1 MIRLRELRRIAG
13 LALLAALAP
22 GAAPALAV
30 TQLNGEYNLQLDI
43 RKQDRG
49 FEWDFD
55 SNNNDTFSN
64 AQFRLLSTPR
74 PGVEAFVK
82 AEADWNSND
91 NNGDRPMFLFREA
104 HLRYRWELK
113 GGQRGFDSYLFT
125 RQSRFWVNNYLIQV
139 VRDGEANDG
148 GNAQGVRV
156 ESWGFLGGVNATAIV
171 SDYSG
176 QYNAQDFCRDCSA
189 DSLQKLEAERRRR
202 ATDDGLALRLRRQFA
217 GNRLRTGFTMN
228 RRTENQ
234 LGDEQ
239 NETRYS
245 QVFAGDVRYTL
256 ANADISLEYAQSHTN
271 GPGPGVRFQD
281 GLDQRVLGFTLPNSA
296 ALQLEIRSI
305 RLGTGK
311 TGFLN
316 VAPRAWFWG
325 PTFDNRMGESNRDEK
340 GYVIN
345 TWYLVPQR
353 SITLTNNWLEYRK
366 KATLRRKVNEFY
378 SEAYIDFVNG
388 FTGKVFYRRRRTED
402 EQTGGILRVEKND
415 DVAALLTVESRL
427 AWMRISGKL
436 KNMNTPFEKQL
447 AALETSVN
455 LGEKT
460 KLYTRLAVGNDPTGL
475 RRALF
480 TQLQYRPSAN
490 MELFLEYG
498 PGWIGDSPLPV
509 DDGDLEGSGKQ
520 KDIIKLFLKGN
531 F

>member
-125 RQSRFWVNNYLIQV
+125 RQSRFWVDNYLIQV

-378 SEAYIDFVNG
+378 SEAYIEFVNG
-388 FTGKVFYRRRRTED
+388 FTGKDVLPAPRAPRTHRP
-402 EQTGGILRVEKND
+402 GGILRGAEND
-415 DVAALLTVESRL
+415 DCSASCRSRAGWPGCACRRL
-427 AWMRISGKL
+427 L
-436 KNMNTPFEKQL
+436 KNMGETEQQELFNL
-447 AALETSVN
+447 DTSVN
-455 LGEKT
+455 ISATPQALQPVLLRQRSG
-460 KLYTRLAVGNDPTGL
+460 DPAQGHLHCSCSTGPPATSRCTSSTARAH
-475 RRALF
+475 RRRQHRRSTTAISRAAA
-480 TQLQYRPSAN
+480 TSVT
-490 MELFLEYG
+490 
-498 PGWIGDSPLPV
+498 S
-509 DDGDLEGSGKQ
+509 SSSS
-520 KDIIKLFLKGN
+520 
-531 F
+531 